1 MELSAA
7 NTVDVELLVDSDN
20 DEEARDGEEEDED
33 DDDDDDDESVSRS
46 SLELVS
52 TDTTLSGLYLSMSW
66 PQSSTFFGA
75 IPAPV
80 APPRSALN
88 LIGGW
93 LLGLAWLSISVF
105 DV

>member
-20 DEEARDGEEEDED
+20 DEDARDGEDDADDED
-33 DDDDDDDESVSRS
+33 DDDEDEDDESVSRS

-66 PQSSTFFGA
+66 PQSSTFFDA

-80 APPRSALN
+80 EPLRSALN
-88 LIGGW
+88 LIGG
-93 LLGLAWLSISVF
+93 
-105 DV
+105 